1 MIAGPDA
8 LFAAP
13 VAPEPDGVRLVLGS
27 TADACS
33 LVAGAAL
40 VHADPPWIYGQPS
53 HQETGVKPRINGDAS
68 GKYDCISNVEIA
80 SHLDAAWDA
89 AAPDCYLVCWCTWPK
104 LAEWLAASSGM
115 RWRYVTGGSWHK
127 TGRIGTGFHV
137 RGDSEFIL
145 IYVKGKPRPR
155 VAMSNAYASARGKH
169 SEKPVPFLRRIVE
182 ALARPSG
189 PVLDLYAGLA
199 PLARACREAGREYVG
214 IEIDPQRR
222 ADALALLAQHRM
234 AA

>member
-13 VAPEPDGVRLVLGS
+13 VAPEPDGIRLVLGS
-27 TADACS
+27 AADACA
-33 LVAGAAL
+33 LVSGAAL
-40 VHADPPWIYGQPS
+40 VHADPPWSYDHAAVRGS
-53 HQETGVKPRINGDAS
+53 AS
-68 GKYDCISNVEIA
+68 AEYDCIGIDEIA
-80 SHLDAAWDA
+80 AHLDAAWDA
-89 AAPDCYLVCWCTWPK
+89 AGSDCYLVCWCTWPK
-104 LAEWLAASSGM
+104 LAEWLAASSAM

-127 TGRIGTGFHV
+127 TCRLGIGFHV

-169 SEKPVPFLRRIVE
+169 SEKPVPFLRRIVD
-182 ALARPSG
+182 ALARPDG

-199 PLARACREAGREYVG
+199 PLARACRDAGREYVG

-222 ADALALLAQHRM
+222 ADALALLAQHRR

>member
-27 TADACS
+27 AAEARA
-33 LVAGAAL
+33 LVSGAAL
-40 VHADPPWIYGQPS
+40 VHADPPWTYDDTRTNGAAVD
-53 HQETGVKPRINGDAS
+53 HYETIGMA
-68 GKYDCISNVEIA
+68 EIA
-80 SHLDAAWDA
+80 AHLDAAWDA
-89 AAPDCYLVCWCTWPK
+89 AAPDSYLVCWCTWPK

-127 TGRIGTGFHV
+127 AGRIGIGTHV
-137 RGDSEFIL
+137 RGNDEPIL
-145 IYVKGKPRPR
+145 LYVKGSPRPNLALR
-155 VAMSNAYASARGKH
+155 NSYVSERGRH
-169 SEKPVPFLRRIVE
+169 SEKPVPFLRRIVD
-182 ALARPSG
+182 ALARPDG
-189 PVLDLYAGLA
+189 RVLDLYAGLA
-199 PLARACREAGREYVG
+199 PLARACRDAGREYVG

-222 ADALALLAQHRM
+222 ADALALLAQHRR